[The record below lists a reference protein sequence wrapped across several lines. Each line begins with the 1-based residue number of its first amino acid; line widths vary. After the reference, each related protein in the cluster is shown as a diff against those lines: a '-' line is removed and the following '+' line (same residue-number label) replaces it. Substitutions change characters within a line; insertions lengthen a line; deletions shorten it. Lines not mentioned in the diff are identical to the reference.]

1 MKCDKSVMLLY
12 AVTDRAWTG
21 RQTLYEQAEEALKG
35 GITCLQLREKDL
47 EGDKFYDESTNK
59 MDNVTRKVLSKS
71 IHKLENGNFG
81 NCLPLK
87 NRFGTCNSMY
97 EMKIDY
103 RDGYRIYFKKND
115 INKEIVVASAGIKKH
130 QYNDVIKARGQ
141 LNEGFIIPK

>member
-1 MKCDKSVMLLY
+1 MNYNVKYSVNPR
-12 AVTDRAWTG
+12 T
-21 RQTLYEQAEEALKG
+21 
-35 GITCLQLREKDL
+35 
-47 EGDKFYDESTNK
+47 GDKFYDESTSK

-115 INKEIVVASAGIKKH
+115 INKEIVVASAGIKKN
-130 QYNDVIKARGQ
+130 QYGDVIKARGQ
-141 LNEGFIIPK
+141 LNEGFIIPD

>member
-1 MKCDKSVMLLY
+1 MSISSLHHSFDVSWIVMNYNVRYSVNPR
-12 AVTDRAWTG
+12 TGDR
-21 RQTLYEQAEEALKG
+21 
-35 GITCLQLREKDL
+35 
-47 EGDKFYDESTNK
+47 FYDESTSK

-71 IHKLENGNFG
+71 IHKLESGNFG

-115 INKEIVVASAGIKKH
+115 INKEIVVASAGIKKN
-130 QYNDVIKARGQ
+130 QYGDVIKARGQ
-141 LNEGFIIPK
+141 LNEGFIIPD